1 MSRADRT
8 ARRRARLEDALRQ
21 LREAETLDEVLGG
34 LCVQAVR
41 ATALDWVLASRV
53 RDGVWSP
60 WMFHD
65 DAKDPDARD
74 RVPDIVVD
82 LAQLPAESVAAAQAR
97 AVTVRDPK
105 AGGHLPHPV
114 RRRLGDAPFVV
125 VPIVIGAAVPGL
137 LHGGRTG
144 GSAAVDDA
152 DRERL
157 WRFALGA
164 GRIIERADLRRRLQA
179 QEALVASIA
188 TDAKRATATG
198 GHRIEL
204 QRLAGQ
210 AARIAADDAQTVDA
224 LRLFRDG
231 PLTPRERE
239 VLALVVQGHGNAAI
253 AEQLAIGRGTVKS
266 HVRNVMR
273 KLGVAGR
280 TELIAAVHRP
290 PAVR

>member
-1 MSRADRT
+1 MSRADRA
-8 ARRRARLEDALRQ
+8 ARRRGRLEDALHQ

-34 LCVQAVR
+34 LCVQAAR

-60 WMFHD
+60 WMLHD
-65 DAKDPDARD
+65 DTADRGARD
-74 RVPDIVVD
+74 RGQDIVVD
-82 LAQLPAESVAAAQAR
+82 LAQLPVESVVVAQAR
-97 AVTVRDPK
+97 AVTVRDPR
-105 AGGHLPHPV
+105 AGGHLPQPV
-114 RRRLGDAPFVV
+114 RRRRGDAAFVI
-125 VPIVIGAAVPGL
+125 VPIVIGTSVPGL
-137 LHGGRTG
+137 LHGGRAG
-144 GSAAVDDA
+144 GSAEVDDG

-157 WRFALGA
+157 SRFALGA

-188 TDAKRATATG
+188 SDAARATATG
-198 GHRIEL
+198 GRRIEL

-224 LRLFRDG
+224 LRLSRDG

-253 AEQLAIGRGTVKS
+253 AELLAIGRGTVKS
-266 HVRNVMR
+266 HVRAVMR

-280 TELIAAVHRP
+280 TELIAAVHRQ
-290 PAVR
+290 PAIR